1 VEVVPGRPTR
11 ISAGLAVFPESCAT
25 RTELYRA
32 ADSALYASKREG
44 DSRVHVYRPDDPRPL
59 GAAA

>member
-1 VEVVPGRPTR
+1 M
-11 ISAGLAVFPESCAT
+11 
-25 RTELYRA
+25 ELYRS

-44 DSRVHVYRPDDPRPL
+44 ESRVHVYRPDDPRPL